1 MSVKQFLRS
10 MNQKLAGK
18 LKQSSEF
25 RERMWIVNV
34 RESTLKNEAFVVSED
49 SFSEPMQW
57 MRRQNYSEYMIDEL
71 NQLRLSQSINF
82 TVGNAEHC
90 ILRVK

>member
-1 MSVKQFLRS
+1 MTVRHFFRT

-71 NQLRLSQSINF
+71 NQLKLSQSIHF